1 MTIQLYQIN
10 NLGELVLLNGSR
22 AKPCGVYLGGS
33 TALKH
38 QKCPNHANW
47 YTNSNTVDVLC
58 FRRSRSNRF
67 SFQWGQLFIFTSHF
81 SFEQFASCF
90 GFGLGGGGGGARRPC
105 ITVQLPAVSTPIGQS
120 SGQCA
125 SNQTIAAW
133 LTTHFWQHQ
142 GWRSSIQLNL
152 SWWTAKKKE
161 KNMFIASW
169 RELWNAFP
177 KWKLAKR

>member
-1 MTIQLYQIN
+1 MEAAQNHVGFTLEDQPLWNIKNVQTMRTDTQIQID
-10 NLGELVLLNGSR
+10 
-22 AKPCGVYLGGS
+22 A
-33 TALKH
+33 
-38 QKCPNHANW
+38 
-47 YTNSNTVDVLC
+47 LC
-58 FRRSRSNRF
+58 FRRSKSNRF

-105 ITVQLPAVSTPIGQS
+105 ITVQLPAVSTPIGQN

-133 LTTHFWQHQ
+133 LTTPFWQHH
-142 GWRSSIQLNL
+142 GWRSSIQLSL

-177 KWKLAKR
+177 PWKLAKR